1 MKFFVRIIKMGF
13 FDSLSNISNYYHG
26 FKSTVSHIFDVAKKV
41 VHGVRSGGDW
51 LNEKLDQLSAIP
63 YLGDAT
69 KEAVKKGK
77 DYKVF
82 GIASFN
88 DVMGYARWMDDT
100 LQHSDI
106 AENIASTADYY
117 IEPVV
122 DTLSG
127 LGRALGGSP
136 MTGSDLAAQNVYG
149 SGVVA
154 AG

>member
-1 MKFFVRIIKMGF
+1 MGF

-26 FKSTVSHIFDVAKKV
+26 FKGTVSHMFDVAKKV
-41 VHGVRSGGDW
+41 VHGVRTGGDW
-51 LNEKLDQLSAIP
+51 INEKLDQLSSIP

-77 DYKVF
+77 EYKVF
-82 GIASFN
+82 GVASFN
-88 DVMGYARWMDDT
+88 DVMGYAKWIDDT

-122 DTLSG
+122 NTLAG
-127 LGRALGGSP
+127 LGRSLGGSP
-136 MTGSDLAAQNVYG
+136 MSGTELAAQGQPYAGGVIA
-149 SGVVA
+149 SG
-154 AG
+154 

>member
-1 MKFFVRIIKMGF
+1 MGIW
-13 FDSLSNISNYYHG
+13 DNIANISNYYHG

-51 LNEKLDQLSAIP
+51 ISEKLDQLSSIP
-63 YLGDAT
+63 YLGSAT
-69 KEAVKKGK
+69 KESIKQAKE
-77 DYKVF
+77 YKIM

-88 DVMGYARWMDDT
+88 DVLGYARFIDDT

-106 AENIASTADYY
+106 AQNIASTADYY
-117 IEPVV
+117 IQPVV
-122 DTLSG
+122 NTLSG

-136 MTGSDLAAQNVYG
+136 YSGSDLASQNVYG
-149 SGVVA
+149 SGVIA